1 VPVDSQL
8 TGTGPMIYAEVV
20 ELTPSWHENQVLSK
34 TLTTGARSRYVTSR
48 LAFGSMAFRGRN
60 DGADG
65 R

>member
-1 VPVDSQL
+1 
-8 TGTGPMIYAEVV
+8 MIYAEVV